1 VLAHKTLWI
10 ALYSHGMTDRSRI
23 STNRPPIPPPISA
36 MIGKR
41 LQIVRLRDF
50 RRIMLAYQAHSFVKD
65 GASLPIAATVEFP
78 VTGCELR
85 GMIRSIVL
93 SIQLNAAPSI

>member
-1 VLAHKTLWI
+1 
-10 ALYSHGMTDRSRI
+10 
-23 STNRPPIPPPISA
+23 
-36 MIGKR
+36 
-41 LQIVRLRDF
+41 
-50 RRIMLAYQAHSFVKD
+50 MLACQAHSFVKD